1 MSASRYPF
9 PFIVGCE
16 RSGTTLFRLMLDAH
30 PDMAVPPESYF
41 IVDLYRR
48 RRRYEPR
55 RGLPYDT
62 IALAHDMAASR
73 WFRAWGMPPKDL
85 ATAMRREEGVDFA
98 EAIRKVYRGYA
109 RMHGKSRYGDK
120 TPAYVQH
127 VQTLATIFPE
137 ARFLHLIRDGRD
149 VATSLAEVRWGP
161 GDVLEA
167 ALQWR
172 ERVARGRHAG
182 AEIGA
187 HRYLEVRYERLVA
200 EPEPVLREVTDFV
213 ELPFV
218 DAMVRHSETAL
229 ERIPGRPDGLHRRAA
244 TAPVTGLRDWRQDL
258 AREDLD
264 AVEAAVG
271 DLLEE
276 LGYERAVP
284 EPSREAKR
292 RAQIAASRRAR
303 RHLMRR
309 IRFYVQGHRRI

>member
-1 MSASRYPF
+1 MSESRYPF

-48 RRRYEPR
+48 RHRYER
-55 RGLPYDT
+55 SNRPYDS
-62 IALAHDMAASR
+62 IALAHDLAGSR
-73 WFRAWGMPPKDL
+73 WFRAWGLPAKEL
-85 ATAMRREEGVDFA
+85 ATTMRREEGVDFA
-98 EAIRKVYRGYA
+98 EAIRKVYRAYA

-127 VQTLATIFPE
+127 IRSLAGIFPE
-137 ARFLHLIRDGRD
+137 ARFVHIIRDGRD
-149 VATSLAEVRWGP
+149 VATSLAEVQWGP

-172 ERVARGRHAG
+172 ERVARGRHARMELG
-182 AEIGA
+182 G
-187 HRYLEVRYERLVA
+187 HRYLEVRYEQLVA
-200 EPEPVLREVTDFV
+200 EPEPLLREVSGFL

-218 DAMVRHSETAL
+218 EAMVRHSETAL
-229 ERIPGRPDGLHRRAA
+229 ERIPGRSDGLHRRAA
-244 TAPVTGLRDWRQDL
+244 TAPVTGVRDWRRDM
-258 AREDLD
+258 AREDLE

-271 DLLEE
+271 DLLDE

-284 EPSREAKR
+284 DPPQAARR
-292 RAQIAASRRAR
+292 RAQLAASRRAR
-303 RHLMRR
+303 RHLVRR
-309 IRFYVQGHRRI
+309 MKFYLQGHRRI